1 MLKEYLAV
9 LIIMMT
15 VLALQSVK
23 TECEIRVEPQTQ
35 QQGKMKCVEISP
47 IQAGPEVAC
56 APYDQ
61 ES

>member
-1 MLKEYLAV
+1 
-9 LIIMMT
+9 MMT